1 MGLNYCVCRDRHVD
15 PAGGGPG
22 PHAHAHFQESFH
34 VLEGEVEIK
43 SELGAYTATKGTFGR
58 IIWVSDLLVHLDHE
72 RKILQAA
79 CFVRNRDCFG

>member
-1 MGLNYCVCRDRHVD
+1 
-15 PAGGGPG
+15 
-22 PHAHAHFQESFH
+22 

-72 RKILQAA
+72 RKILQSA